1 MKKVKLNVPRVI
13 TFVKVNITKL
23 NNSLHVQYHRKQYDL
38 VMAVDKTKLKI
49 PDTLPEMWSTGIKY
63 ETMVDQRSS
72 ISAETAK
79 LKAKDRERGNQM
91 MNIFLII
98 RAQKHSHVENVR
110 EAALRLSAKLRTYK
124 KIQHMPYEIES
135 GRLLSMEDDMKTMT
149 AEIATLNLTD
159 AFANLKKLNEEFE
172 ELHVRRRIGH
182 SDDKLPLAV
191 EIRPQT
197 DAAFEA
203 ICQYIQSAYLTAA
216 TDEDRALIDH
226 LVDLMNKTSEDFKI
240 LQRNLTA
247 SHRKNKQKRPSD
259 KKKRPKKP
267 KNGGGDDIHLPE
279 VEEPKKPE
287 EGGGEKPKQPEE
299 GGGGET
305 PQPEA

>member
-1 MKKVKLNVPRVI
+1 MKKIKLNIPRVI

-49 PDTLPEMWSTGIKY
+49 PDSLPEMWNTGIKY
-63 ETMVDQRSS
+63 ETMVDQQSA
-72 ISAETAK
+72 ISTETAK
-79 LKAKDRERGNQM
+79 LKAKDRERGDQM

-98 RAQKHSHVENVR
+98 RAQKRSHIENVR
-110 EAALRLSAKLRTYK
+110 VAALRLSAKLRPYK
-124 KIQHMPYEIES
+124 KVRHMPYEIES
-135 GRLLSMEDDMKTMT
+135 SRLLSMEDDIKTMT

-159 AFANLKKLNEEFE
+159 AFDNLKKLNEEFE
-172 ELHVRRRIGH
+172 KLHVRRRT
-182 SDDKLPLAV
+182 DNTDEQLPLAV

-216 TDEDRALIDH
+216 SDEDRALIER
-226 LVDLMNKTSEDFKI
+226 LVDYMNRTSEDFKI
-240 LQRNLTA
+240 LQRNITA
-247 SHRKNKQKRPSD
+247 SHRKNKQKKPSD
-259 KKKRPKKP
+259 KKNRPKKP
-267 KNGGGDDIHLPE
+267 KDGGGDDIHLPE

-287 EGGGEKPKQPEE
+287 EGGSEKSKQPEE
-299 GGGGET
+299 GGGGDT

>member
-1 MKKVKLNVPRVI
+1 MEKFELNIPRVI

-23 NNSLHVQYHRKQYDL
+23 NNTLHAQYHRKQYDL

-49 PDTLPEMWSTGIKY
+49 PDSLPEMWNTGIKY
-63 ETMVDQRSS
+63 ETIVDQRSA
-72 ISAETAK
+72 ISSETAK
-79 LKAKDRERGNQM
+79 IKEKDRERGDQM

-110 EAALRLSAKLRTYK
+110 EAALRLSAKLSLYK
-124 KIQHMPYEIES
+124 KIRHMPYEMES
-135 GRLLSMEDDMKTMT
+135 SCLVSMEDDIKTMT

-159 AFANLKKLNEEFE
+159 AFNNLKKLNEEFE
-172 ELHVRRRIGH
+172 KLHVRRRIDH
-182 SDDKLPLAV
+182 ADDKLPLAV

-197 DAAFEA
+197 DAAFGA

-216 TDEDRALIDH
+216 SDEDRALIER
-226 LVDLMNKTSEDFKI
+226 LVDYMNKTSEDFKI

-287 EGGGEKPKQPEE
+287 EGDSEKPKQPEE